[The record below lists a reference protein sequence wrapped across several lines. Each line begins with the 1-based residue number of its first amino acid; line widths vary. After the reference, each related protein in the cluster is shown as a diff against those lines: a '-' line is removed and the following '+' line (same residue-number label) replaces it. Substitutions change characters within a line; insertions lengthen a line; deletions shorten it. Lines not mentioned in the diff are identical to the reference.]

1 MASSF
6 FIRPS
11 LFSMLVSWLEI
22 FDLSHSRSS
31 AAILD
36 SGVLWRVRRTRGGIN
51 GNGWSDV
58 CECGKIRETWA
69 QRKFC
74 EEEQVSGASK
84 GMNGG

>member
-6 FIRPS
+6 FMRPS

-22 FDLSHSRSS
+22 LDLSHSRSS

-36 SGVLWRVRRTRGGIN
+36 SGVLWRVRRARGGIN
-51 GNGWSDV
+51 GNGQSNV
-58 CECGKIRETWA
+58 CECGRSEKDWTQE
-69 QRKFC
+69 KFC
-74 EEEQVSGASK
+74 EEEQVSGASE